1 MIPVPGPGGG
11 SLSTWRDKKD
21 NNSSKKDDDISKKD
35 DDLYHPWLVENKA
48 KKGGDGTKKEDARSR
63 EPAEDAWTWRRGVFW
78 CQGFWNL
85 EEDGWER
92 GVI

>member
-1 MIPVPGPGGG
+1 MPGPGGG

-48 KKGGDGTKKEDARSR
+48 KKGGDGTKKEDARS
-63 EPAEDAWTWRRGVFW
+63 PSQLKMPGP
-78 CQGFWNL
+78 G
-85 EEDGWER
+85 EEESSGAKAS
-92 GVI
+92 GT